1 MLVPV
6 KIVYVYQKC
15 STCRDALKWLAA
27 RGIEHEIRAIRET
40 PPPVD
45 ELRAALDASGGELK
59 RLINTSG
66 NDYRALGLK
75 DKLPGLTETEVL
87 VLLSQNGNLV
97 KRPFLMGDGV
107 TLNGFK
113 PDVWEKAMG

>member
-15 STCRDALKWLAA
+15 STCRDALKWLDAH
-27 RGIEHEIRAIRET
+27 GIEHQIRAIRET
-40 PPPVD
+40 PPSVA
-45 ELRAALDASGGELK
+45 ELRAALDACGGELK

-75 DKLPGLTETEVL
+75 DKLPSLTDDEVL
-87 VLLSQNGNLV
+87 ALLSQNGNLV

-113 PDVWEKAMG
+113 PDVWKKAIG